1 MRMRVKVSRR
11 IGGVKLLL
19 RKPFSRVDERG
30 GYEEASGRGQEEV
43 RGG

>member
-1 MRMRVKVSRR
+1 MGLRIKVSRR
-11 IGGVKLLL
+11 IGGVRLLL